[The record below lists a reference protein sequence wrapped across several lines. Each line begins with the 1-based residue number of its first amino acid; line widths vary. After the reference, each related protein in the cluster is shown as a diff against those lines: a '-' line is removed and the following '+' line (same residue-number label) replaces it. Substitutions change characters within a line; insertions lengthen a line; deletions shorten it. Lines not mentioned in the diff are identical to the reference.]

1 MANSLSSAD
10 VAVQFRE
17 QSDGTAFVGYETHQL
32 DSTRLFSELRFV
44 VTTVLDDDSV
54 SAVEGAIFH
63 TENPVIAT
71 WRVEADWTERYRD
84 GSLSAV
90 RLLAKVLQGL
100 ETESFQ

>member
-1 MANSLSSAD
+1 MAGPLSSTD
-10 VAVQFRE
+10 IPVQFLE

-32 DSTRLFSELRFV
+32 EPTRLFTELQFV

-71 WRVEADWTERYRD
+71 WRVEGDWVERYRD
-84 GSLSAV
+84 ESLPAV
-90 RLLAKVLQGL
+90 GLLVKVLQEL
-100 ETESFQ
+100 QTTSFE